1 MIKINLLPKE
11 FVPKQRNFIPYL
23 LLGGLTIVLLVWYGT
38 GMVTN
43 LKRLATSN
51 IELQALNQELTN
63 LEDAVRQVENLESE
77 KVLASQ
83 KEKAVE
89 QIMSGRTKWS
99 HELFVLEGLVPNDI
113 WLQNVGLS
121 FRRRPVTIDAP
132 NPDRAPG
139 KPPTIKKTVM
149 QSFPALRLSG
159 YALSPRREEGVQL
172 VGKLIDNIHTDEVFS
187 KRFIAPEMLSIERH
201 TFEEHTV
208 MKFVVDCEILQ

>member
-11 FVPKQRNFIPYL
+11 FVPKKRNIIPYV

-43 LKRLATSN
+43 LTKLATSK

-63 LEDAVRQVENLESE
+63 LEDAVKQVENLERE

-89 QIMSGRTKWS
+89 QIMSGRTRWS
-99 HELFVLEGLVPNDI
+99 HELFVFVRLVPNEI
-113 WLQNVGLS
+113 WLDNVGLS
-121 FRRRPVTIDAP
+121 FRRRPVTIDTP
-132 NPDRAPG
+132 NPNRGPG
-139 KPPTIKKTVM
+139 QPPTIRKTVM

-159 YALSPRREEGVQL
+159 YALSPRREKGVQL
-172 VGKLIDNIHTDEVFS
+172 VGKLIDNIHNDGVFS
-187 KRFIAPEMLSIERH
+187 KRFIAPEMLSIERDS
-201 TFEEHTV
+201 FEEQTV